1 MEVVKGLKKEW
12 KHPIATNLARQY
24 NYEKDLV
31 EIIETISEDLLNQ
44 LRAESPKIFPTNL
57 VYVPVEQIISSLQID
72 FVKTSGDD
80 FAGQVQNQGS
90 NLQIS
95 ASYSSKTNYFRRR
108 FSIAH
113 ELGHIILRK
122 LVSPLTNNEV
132 IDAYKFHYEE
142 EALCNLFAASLLTPK
157 QSIIQYLQNSDEI
170 TSSIVDRIAG
180 DFRVNRESVLRRIAQ
195 LTNSILLLWKK
206 TNNPLTKG
214 SPRAERVIR
223 IYPNSSQLSS
233 FYIPLYC
240 TLNDSRFS
248 PNLIQES
255 LSEGISKSGIIRI
268 SQLGSLPEGH
278 YKIHNI
284 LFKKSSKNL
293 PAIREENK
301 NPYDMATL
309 IELKDLADVRF

>member
-1 MEVVKGLKKEW
+1 MEVVKSLRKEW
-12 KHPIATNLARQY
+12 QHPIATNLARQY

-44 LRAESPKIFPTNL
+44 LKAQSPRIFPANL
-57 VYVPVEQIISSLQID
+57 VYIPVEQIVSSLQID
-72 FVKTSGDD
+72 FVKTSSDD
-80 FAGQVQNQGS
+80 FAGQAQNHGS
-90 NLQIS
+90 YLQIS

-142 EALCNLFAASLLTPK
+142 EALCNLFAASLLTPR
-157 QSIIQYLQNSDEI
+157 QSIINYLQKSNEINS
-170 TSSIVDRIAG
+170 TLVDQIAG

-206 TNNPLTKG
+206 ASNPLTKG
-214 SPRAERVIR
+214 SPKTERVIK

-248 PNLIQES
+248 
-255 LSEGISKSGIIRI
+255 R
-268 SQLGSLPEGH
+268 
-278 YKIHNI
+278 
-284 LFKKSSKNL
+284 
-293 PAIREENK
+293 
-301 NPYDMATL
+301 T
-309 IELKDLADVRF
+309 